1 MYSQINFL
9 SRQFEIATIWLR
21 EYTEIRFEIPIWKYL
36 LAKCTTIRSKYLVSF
51 ASCGVSIWQ
60 FDIDTHEPIFSTSFE
75 LVCETKFET

>member
-1 MYSQINFL
+1 M
-9 SRQFEIATIWLR
+9 
-21 EYTEIRFEIPIWKYL
+21 
-36 LAKCTTIRSKYLVSF
+36 AKCSTIRSKYLVSF